1 MVGRLFL
8 RIERY
13 AMDITITSVATT
25 ANETMWRAAT
35 NGLEVIGKTA
45 GEALDGIRTKLGIEQ
60 NDLFVVYEKWQPDEY
75 FTATQQK
82 QLSDL
87 MVRWRVA
94 RDAGKTL
101 PAEDQKR
108 LEELVEA
115 ELAAS
120 GKRAEKMAL
129 EMKK

>member
-1 MVGRLFL
+1 
-8 RIERY
+8 
-13 AMDITITSVATT
+13 MDITITSVATT